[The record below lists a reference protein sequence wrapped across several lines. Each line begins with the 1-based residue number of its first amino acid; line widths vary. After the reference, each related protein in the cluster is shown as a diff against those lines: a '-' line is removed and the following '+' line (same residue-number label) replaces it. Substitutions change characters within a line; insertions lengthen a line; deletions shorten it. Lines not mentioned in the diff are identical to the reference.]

1 MPVFYKAAQSILE
14 NKAGKKLFYPRIVLK
29 GNVTTDQIAREIAEY
44 SSLSKGDTKNTIDN
58 LVRVMTTHL
67 QSSESVTLDG
77 FGTFRMT
84 MKSNGKGV
92 EAADKVSAAQATLTV
107 RFLPSYTKNPDRTVA
122 TRSMVTG
129 VKCLPYNSKVTGNGS
144 GGGSSSGGDGGIE
157 DNPLDQTPMYL
168 RNSSTSNNTC
178 TILILRLSQTIHY
191 FTN

>member
-92 EAADKVSAAQATLTV
+92 EAADKVSASHSDGTLPAQLHQKSRPHRSHPLHGDRCQMPPLQLQSNRK
-107 RFLPSYTKNPDRTVA
+107 RFRWWQQQWW
-122 TRSMVTG
+122 RR
-129 VKCLPYNSKVTGNGS
+129 
-144 GGGSSSGGDGGIE
+144 
-157 DNPLDQTPMYL
+157 
-168 RNSSTSNNTC
+168 RN
-178 TILILRLSQTIHY
+178 RG
-191 FTN
+191 